1 MWRAERAPSDAASN
15 HLVDRARF
23 RRLVQDALRSLPQE
37 ISDQLENIEILIRRQ
52 PSAADLHDAGLQPG
66 DQLFGLYVG
75 TPRTERSDY
84 QLALPDRIV
93 IYQAPLERAVHP
105 REIPHEVATTLV
117 HELGH
122 HFGIDDDRL
131 DELGVG

>member
-1 MWRAERAPSDAASN
+1 M
-15 HLVDRARF
+15 DRARF

-37 ISDQLENIEILIRRQ
+37 ISDQLENVEVVIRRQ
-52 PSAADLHDAGLQPG
+52 PSAADLREAGLQPG

-75 TPRTERSDY
+75 TPRTERGDY

-105 REIPHEVATTLV
+105 HDIPHEVATTVV